1 MASAGR
7 KARRVLHADAG
18 AQAAGKVAARHLLGI
33 LSQGYQ
39 RRPQLNLIWI
49 VEVQHAYRGASLRC
63 DAFDCCPGQP
73 KMVFPA
79 IPSRMEQGRNGARLW
94 IKRGAVAA
102 FMAVAFPTTQA

>member
-49 VEVQHAYRGASLRC
+49 VEVQHAHRGPPLRC
-63 DAFDCCPGQP
+63 DAFDCCPGQGP
-73 KMVFPA
+73 
-79 IPSRMEQGRNGARLW
+79 
-94 IKRGAVAA
+94 
-102 FMAVAFPTTQA
+102 